1 MRTYAQDYRYVQSRI
16 IISLYALFNFRL
28 NEHYEVAPG
37 VSLPRSSLYQHY
49 LDFCQKSG
57 LSPVNAASFG
67 KVGKMTTERMFH

>member
-1 MRTYAQDYRYVQSRI
+1 VNNTVIHITHSILR
-16 IISLYALFNFRL
+16 FRL
-28 NEHYEVAPG
+28 NEHYEVAQG

-67 KVGKMTTERMFH
+67 KVCESLICASILRNAIFML